1 MRIILIGAGKVGHSL
16 ADRLTAEDHDIT
28 VIDRSEDV
36 INRCQDSLDVMCIRG
51 NGANAKTLVEAGV
64 DRADIVIATT
74 AGDETNML

>member
-36 INRCQDSLDVMCIRG
+36 INRCQD
-51 NGANAKTLVEAGV
+51 
-64 DRADIVIATT
+64 
-74 AGDETNML
+74 